1 MLDILDNVWY
11 TDNIN
16 YWRLFFKKN
25 MLPKLQYKKGDKML
39 LGDVS
44 EVRTGLVLSRK
55 KAQDND
61 ETKFKYNAL
70 NLRCAVSEGYLDL
83 DDAEEYYSTEP
94 LKSEY
99 LTREK
104 DILVRLSA
112 PYTVVFIT
120 SPKQCGYVIPSHFA
134 IVRSDET
141 KAAPE
146 YLNWFLKRDAVKQ
159 KIIQNVSGSTAFGTI
174 SSGFIANLKIR
185 DISISEQKTLGNMLL
200 FAEKEQELLHKLAAA
215 KALYSKA
222 IVNKIYDRMKRG
234 NENDK

>member
-1 MLDILDNVWY
+1 
-11 TDNIN
+11 
-16 YWRLFFKKN
+16 
-25 MLPKLQYKKGDKML
+25 ML
-39 LGDVS
+39 LSDVA

-55 KAQDND
+55 KAPDD
-61 ETKFKYNAL
+61 AVTKFKYNAL
-70 NLRCAVSEGYLDL
+70 NLRCAVSEGYFELA
-83 DDAEEYYSTEP
+83 DAEEYYSTEL

-120 SPKQCGYVIPSHFA
+120 SPQQCGYVIPSHFA
-134 IVRSDET
+134 IVRADKT

-146 YLNWFLKRDAVKQ
+146 YLNWFLKRDIVKQ

-185 DISISEQKTLGNMLL
+185 DIPISEQKTIGNMLL
-200 FAEKEQELLHKLAAA
+200 LAEKEQELLHKLTAA
-215 KALYSKA
+215 KGLYNKA
-222 IVNKIYDRMKRG
+222 IINKIYDRIKRG
-234 NENDK
+234 NGNDK